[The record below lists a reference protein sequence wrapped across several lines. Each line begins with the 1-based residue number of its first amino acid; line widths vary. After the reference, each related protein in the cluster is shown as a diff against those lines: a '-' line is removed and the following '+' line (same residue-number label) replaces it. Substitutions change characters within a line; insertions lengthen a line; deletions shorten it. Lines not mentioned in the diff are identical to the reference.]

1 MSKKKQSPR
10 MFLIFKFLEIW
21 FREMANMMASC
32 AEVGMVATLKAEYM
46 HNAQLDSGQ
55 SDGCVV
61 GQTPAEAGSS
71 SPESPL
77 VVQSANFEI

>member
-1 MSKKKQSPR
+1 MSRKKQNPW
-10 MFLIFKFLEIW
+10 MFWIFKFLEIW

-32 AEVGMVATLKAEYM
+32 AEVGMIATLKAEYM
-46 HNAQLDSGQ
+46 HNAQLDSAQ

-61 GQTPAEAGSS
+61 GHAPADAGSS
-71 SPESPL
+71 SSEPPL